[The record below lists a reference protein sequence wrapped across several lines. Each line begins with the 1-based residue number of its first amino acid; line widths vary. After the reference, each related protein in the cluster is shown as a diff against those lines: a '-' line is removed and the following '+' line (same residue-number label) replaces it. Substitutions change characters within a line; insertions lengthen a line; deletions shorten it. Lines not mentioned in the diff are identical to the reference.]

1 MIVSL
6 LIECPPP
13 KKTTI
18 NVRDR
23 RTQAHPHTLRQAPT
37 NINQTYF
44 YVHFLGHNIDQI
56 LWEEGFKIKD
66 VKECLN
72 HEKANIK
79 TQMNLRPQPWRK
91 PVLGT
96 GKTTSSDS
104 SVREAHMTFILR
116 SSHEKCMDG
125 VVPAP
130 APPRWAPLRAWE
142 CTRTSSQLQWCV
154 SIQPTKQS
162 LITRCSSIIKPW
174 HYRTLGIKEVS
185 DDWQCWCVH
194 FKRMYSK
201 WNWNFQKRK
210 LPNEEWSQNCV
221 TCCEFSTWI
230 FIDLYPNKTENS
242 SASVI
247 RRSKRSNAFKL
258 AVNTTELPLKRQT
271 ALRGAAGCT
280 SLSYI
285 CLRSPQLAVIYILIT
300 QMERR
305 VHIQRRDAVWFSVPK
320 KWAQAR

>member
-1 MIVSL
+1 M
-6 LIECPPP
+6 
-13 KKTTI
+13 K
-18 NVRDR
+18 NVWTESCR
-23 RTQAHPHTLRQAPT
+23 LR
-37 NINQTYF
+37 
-44 YVHFLGHNIDQI
+44 
-56 LWEEGFKIKD
+56 
-66 VKECLN
+66 
-72 HEKANIK
+72 
-79 TQMNLRPQPWRK
+79 LRPAELHLEPESAQ
-91 PVLGT
+91 GQAA
-96 GKTTSSDS
+96 SSDGAS
-104 SVREAHMTFILR
+104 
-116 SSHEKCMDG
+116 
-125 VVPAP
+125 P
-130 APPRWAPLRAWE
+130 
-142 CTRTSSQLQWCV
+142 SSQH
-154 SIQPTKQS
+154 KH

-210 LPNEEWSQNCV
+210 LPNEEWSQNFV

-230 FIDLYPNKTENS
+230 LYPNKTENS

-247 RRSKRSNAFKL
+247 RRSKWSNAFKL